1 MAMPTALGHFQTWRE
16 RQQAR
21 QDHEPV
27 QTTDEE
33 TTEHPLESGI
43 DAEEGGE
50 IRSNGPVPTIETTR
64 SDDGSEEDGDIENQL
79 SEEPE
84 SPTETTP
91 AVSETTSTRERR
103 SSSRRTISLA
113 DLEEERELSRRRT
126 SGCVLLACFV
136 LFRLWIQAVA
146 TGDFGLLLLCL
157 VGTSWTARFI
167 RHTREREEELDRLI
181 TQYSENGDGDGE
193 IGRNDV
199 RMMSFQAQ
207 LALAIME
214 SQRQM
219 MEGGYGHP
227 DGTTGTPGVS
237 EEAMEHWDKFAYKEG
252 KEAPKDSAG
261 YGAVSSAIDATK
273 DISESSEDEPHCSI
287 CLAEY
292 EEGDKLVCLPCK
304 HIYHEDCVSSWCNNH
319 IRCPLCNFDLESV
332 ASDPLSSV
340 EAQ

>member
-1 MAMPTALGHFQTWRE
+1 MAMPTARGQFQTWRE

-21 QDHEPV
+21 QDHELV
-27 QTTDEE
+27 QTDDE
-33 TTEHPLESGI
+33 TTEHPLQ
-43 DAEEGGE
+43 EEGQE
-50 IRSNGPVPTIETTR
+50 DVTQPRNNRPVVETV
-64 SDDGSEEDGDIENQL
+64 SEDEENGDIENQL
-79 SEEPE
+79 SDEPE

-91 AVSETTSTRERR
+91 AVPTTTRER
-103 SSSRRTISLA
+103 SGSRRTLSLA

-126 SGCVLLACFV
+126 SACVLLACFV

-181 TQYSENGDGDGE
+181 SEYSENADDNGE

-199 RMMSFQAQ
+199 RMLSFQAQ
-207 LALAIME
+207 LALAVME

-219 MEGGYGHP
+219 MEGGYGNP
-227 DGTTGTPGVS
+227 DGASNTPGVS
-237 EEAMEHWDKFAYKEG
+237 EEAMRHWDKFEYKEV
-252 KEAPKDSAG
+252 PKGTSG
-261 YGAVSSAIDATK
+261 YGAVHSDVEAAK
-273 DISESSEDEPHCSI
+273 DISENSEEEPHCSI

-292 EEGDKLVCLPCK
+292 EAGDKVVCLPCK
-304 HIYHEDCVSSWCNNH
+304 HMYHEDCVASWCNNH

-332 ASDPLSSV
+332 TSDPMSAS
-340 EAQ
+340 EA